1 MSSKRVSAIVLVIA
15 AILVAAATISLTGA
29 KATRP
34 SDGLAVNQPESKFDA
49 PAMDSWDYFLRHGAR
64 VEAPYLRPVVA
75 LTSDIAVRPSVT
87 KIDASAMDSWD
98 YFLRHGARV
107 GAQYLRPVVALTGE
121 LAPRYMK
128 PIVTLTGDTAAG
140 PTESMIGTP
149 NMESWDYFLRHSG
162 PVGIQ
167 YMRPVVTLTGDL
179 GPSYLEPIVTLTS
192 DSALGHR

>member
-1 MSSKRVSAIVLVIA
+1 
-15 AILVAAATISLTGA
+15 
-29 KATRP
+29 
-34 SDGLAVNQPESKFDA
+34 
-49 PAMDSWDYFLRHGAR
+49 
-64 VEAPYLRPVVA
+64 
-75 LTSDIAVRPSVT
+75 
-87 KIDASAMDSWD
+87 MDSWD

-121 LAPRYMK
+121 LAPRYIK

-140 PTESMIGTP
+140 PSESMIGTP